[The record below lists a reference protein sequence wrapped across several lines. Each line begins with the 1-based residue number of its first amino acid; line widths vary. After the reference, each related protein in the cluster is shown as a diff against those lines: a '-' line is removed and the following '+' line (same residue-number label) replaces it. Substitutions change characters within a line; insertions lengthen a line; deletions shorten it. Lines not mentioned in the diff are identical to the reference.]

1 MRTLMMIA
9 SVAMI
14 GTGVFC
20 VANASAA
27 FLSVAF
33 VIGLI
38 FILLGAFEMLISR
51 RADFDVSETGV
62 SFAKD
67 GFLML
72 IYGAV
77 IVSGQVT
84 DDNSAQMMFAL
95 WMLIEG
101 VLAFRSE
108 WLDIMETDIDQRIG
122 VTLSTIML
130 IAGAYMFFNNSTL
143 RLSQTLLIGICMI
156 ILGLRRF
163 WQSFRIEYSRPS
175 FVTGNEE
182 KLMEDAL
189 EAGASDFVTDDGIFD
204 IRTEPNDLSAIRDDL
219 EAKGY
224 KFLSSEVEYIPST
237 YTKLTNE
244 DDIKNMSRM
253 LEMFEDNDDVQ
264 DVWHNWEMP
273 EEE

>member
-14 GTGVFC
+14 GAGIFC

-33 VIGLI
+33 IIGII
-38 FILLGAFEMLISR
+38 FILLGAFEILIGR
-51 RADFDVSETGV
+51 RADFDVSEIGV
-62 SFAKD
+62 GFAKD

-72 IYGAV
+72 IFGIVV
-77 IVSGQVT
+77 ISGQIT

-108 WLDIMETDIDQRIG
+108 WLDIMESDADQRIG
-122 VTLSTIML
+122 VVLCTLML
-130 IAGAYMFFNNSTL
+130 IAGGYMFFNNSTL
-143 RLSQTLLIGICMI
+143 RLSPTLLIGICMI

-163 WQSFRIEYSRPS
+163 WQSFSIEYSRPS

-182 KLMEDAL
+182 KLMEAQEDEKRAL
-189 EAGASDFVTDDGIFD
+189 AKAKEGIREQKNAQRRIAKIKADMAAEQDIMMSAAITRQEREAE
-204 IRTEPNDLSAIRDDL
+204 R
-219 EAKGY
+219 
-224 KFLSSEVEYIPST
+224 
-237 YTKLTNE
+237 
-244 DDIKNMSRM
+244 
-253 LEMFEDNDDVQ
+253 EM
-264 DVWHNWEMP
+264 
-273 EEE
+273 EE

>member
-14 GTGVFC
+14 GAGIFC

-33 VIGLI
+33 IIGII
-38 FILLGAFEMLISR
+38 FILLGGIEVLIGR
-51 RADFDVSETGV
+51 RADFDVSEIGV
-62 SFAKD
+62 SFTKD

-72 IYGAV
+72 LLGIVV
-77 IVSGQVT
+77 ISGQVT
-84 DDNSAQMMFAL
+84 DDNTAQVMLAM

-108 WLDIMETDIDQRIG
+108 WLDIMETNADQRIG
-122 VTLSTIML
+122 VTLSTLML
-130 IAGAYMFFNNSTL
+130 IAGSYMFFNNSTL

-163 WQSFRIEYSRPS
+163 WQSFSIEYSRPS

-182 KLMEDAL
+182 KLMEAQEDEKRAL
-189 EAGASDFVTDDGIFD
+189 AKAKEGIREQKNAQRR
-204 IRTEPNDLSAIRDDL
+204 I
-219 EAKGY
+219 AKI
-224 KFLSSEVEYIPST
+224 K
-237 YTKLTNE
+237 E
-244 DDIKNMSRM
+244 DMAA
-253 LEMFEDNDDVQ
+253 EQ
-264 DVWHNWEMP
+264 DVMMSAAITRQEREAEREMT
-273 EEE
+273 E

>member
-14 GTGVFC
+14 GAGIFC

-33 VIGLI
+33 IIGII
-38 FILLGAFEMLISR
+38 FILLGGIEVLIGR
-51 RADFDVSETGV
+51 RADFDVSEIGV
-62 SFAKD
+62 SFTKD

-72 IYGAV
+72 LLGIVV
-77 IVSGQVT
+77 ISGQVT
-84 DDNSAQMMFAL
+84 DDNTAQVMFAM

-108 WLDIMETDIDQRIG
+108 WLDIMEANADQRIG
-122 VTLSTIML
+122 VTLSTLML
-130 IAGAYMFFNNSTL
+130 IAGSYMFFNNSTL

-163 WQSFRIEYSRPS
+163 WQSFSIEYSRPS

-182 KLMEDAL
+182 KLMEAQEDEKRAL
-189 EAGASDFVTDDGIFD
+189 AKAKEGIREQKNAQRRIAKIKADMAAEQNIMMSAAITRQEREAE
-204 IRTEPNDLSAIRDDL
+204 RE
-219 EAKGY
+219 
-224 KFLSSEVEYIPST
+224 SE
-237 YTKLTNE
+237 
-244 DDIKNMSRM
+244 
-253 LEMFEDNDDVQ
+253 
-264 DVWHNWEMP
+264 
-273 EEE
+273 

>member
-14 GTGVFC
+14 GAGIFC

-33 VIGLI
+33 IIGII
-38 FILLGAFEMLISR
+38 FILLGGIEVLIGR
-51 RADFDVSETGV
+51 RADFDVSEIGV
-62 SFAKD
+62 SFTKD

-72 IYGAV
+72 LLGIVV
-77 IVSGQVT
+77 ISGQVT
-84 DDNSAQMMFAL
+84 DDNTAQVMFAM

-108 WLDIMETDIDQRIG
+108 WLDIMEANADQRIG
-122 VTLSTIML
+122 VTLSTLML
-130 IAGAYMFFNNSTL
+130 IAGSYMFFNNSTL

-163 WQSFRIEYSRPS
+163 WQSFSIEYSRPS

-182 KLMEDAL
+182 KLMEAQEDEKRAL
-189 EAGASDFVTDDGIFD
+189 AKAKEGIREQKNAQRRIAKIKADMAAEQNIMMSAAITRQEREAE
-204 IRTEPNDLSAIRDDL
+204 R
-219 EAKGY
+219 EA
-224 KFLSSEVEYIPST
+224 E
-237 YTKLTNE
+237 
-244 DDIKNMSRM
+244 
-253 LEMFEDNDDVQ
+253 
-264 DVWHNWEMP
+264 
-273 EEE
+273 

>member
-14 GTGVFC
+14 GAGVFC

-33 VIGLI
+33 IIGLI
-38 FILLGAFEMLISR
+38 MILLGAFEMIIGR
-51 RADFDVSETGV
+51 QADFDVSEIGV
-62 SFAKD
+62 GFTKD

-72 IYGAV
+72 IFGIV
-77 IVSGQVT
+77 IISGQVT
-84 DDNSAQMMFAL
+84 DDNTAQMMFAL

-108 WLDIMETDIDQRIG
+108 WLDIMETDVGQRIG
-122 VTLSTIML
+122 VTLSTLMF
-130 IAGAYMFFNNSTL
+130 IAGGYMFFNNSTL

-163 WQSFRIEYSRPS
+163 WQSFSIEYSRPS

-182 KLMEDAL
+182 KLMEAQQDEKRALAKAKEGIREQKNAQRRIAKIKADMAAEQGIMMSAAITRQERDA
-189 EAGASDFVTDDGIFD
+189 E
-204 IRTEPNDLSAIRDDL
+204 R
-219 EAKGY
+219 
-224 KFLSSEVEYIPST
+224 
-237 YTKLTNE
+237 
-244 DDIKNMSRM
+244 
-253 LEMFEDNDDVQ
+253 EME
-264 DVWHNWEMP
+264 
-273 EEE
+273 